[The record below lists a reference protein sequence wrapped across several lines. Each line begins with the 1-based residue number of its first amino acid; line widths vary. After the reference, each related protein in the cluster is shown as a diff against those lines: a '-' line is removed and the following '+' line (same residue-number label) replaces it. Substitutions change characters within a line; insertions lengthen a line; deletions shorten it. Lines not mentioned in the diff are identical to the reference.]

1 MTNKLFYG
9 DCLGVMKTLPEE
21 CCDLIY
27 LDPPFNSNATYNLLF
42 ASPTGDQARAQI
54 EAFDDTWHWGEQS
67 AREYKDI
74 QKTAPTDVSNML
86 VALVAF
92 LGTNDV
98 TAYLTMMT
106 SRLLEIKRLM
116 KDTASIYLHCD
127 PSASHY
133 LKVILDGIFGAENF
147 RNEIIWKRTTAK
159 SLMTRRMPSNHDIIF
174 YYSKTPNYT
183 FNQEALYIPYDEDK
197 LPETTKSKYSNR
209 DPDGRRY
216 TLGDLT
222 NPNTNR
228 PNLTYEFLG
237 ITKVWRWTKERMK
250 EAYESGIIVQSKPG
264 AVPRVKRYL
273 DEQKG
278 IPIDDVWTDVNPL
291 NSQAQERLGYPTQKP
306 LALLDRIILASTN
319 EDDIVLDPFCG
330 CGTAVHS
337 AQKNRRKWMGIDIT
351 HLAVS
356 LIERRLRD
364 AFPECKFETLGTPK
378 DFESA
383 SDLSNRDKY
392 QFQWWALSLID
403 AQPYKDKKKGA
414 DGGID
419 GQIFFDDGSLKKI
432 LVSVKGGMNVS
443 VSMIRDL
450 IGTIKNNKA
459 DIGIFLTLAK
469 PTKPM
474 IVEALNAGFY
484 ESEYYSNKEY
494 PRIQILTIEGLMNGT
509 ERAVYPDLTQGV
521 YNFKKAQ
528 KETDAPTQQILGI

>member
-1 MTNKLFYG
+1 LT
-9 DCLGVMKTLPEE
+9 
-21 CCDLIY
+21 
-27 LDPPFNSNATYNLLF
+27 PPFNSNTTYNLLF
-42 ASPTGDQARAQI
+42 ASPAGDQARAQI

-67 AREYKDI
+67 AREFRDI

-86 VALVAF
+86 VALIDF

-98 TAYLTMMT
+98 TAYLTMLT

-159 SLMTRRMPSNHDIIF
+159 SLMTKRMPSNHDIIF
-174 YYSKTPNYT
+174 YYTKTSKYT
-183 FNQEALYIPYDEDK
+183 FNQEALYTPYDEDN
-197 LPETTKSKYSNR
+197 LPDTTKSKYTNR

-216 TLGDLT
+216 TLDNLT
-222 NPNTNR
+222 NPNSNR

-237 ITKVWRWTKERMK
+237 VTKVWRWTRERMEK
-250 EAYESGIIVQSKPG
+250 AYKDGIVVQSKSG
-264 AVPRVKRYL
+264 AVPRMKRYL

-278 IPIDDVWTDVNPL
+278 IPIDDVWIDIYPL

-306 LALLDRIILASTN
+306 LALLDRIILTSTN
-319 EDDIVLDPFCG
+319 EGDIVLDPFCG

-337 AQKNRRKWMGIDIT
+337 AHKNKRNWMGIDIT
-351 HLAVS
+351 HLAIS

-364 AFPECKFETLGTPK
+364 AFAECKFETLGTPR

-383 SDLSNRDKY
+383 SDLAERDKY

-419 GQIFFDDGSLKKI
+419 GQIFFDDGSLRKI
-432 LVSVKGGMNVS
+432 LISVKGGMNVS

-450 IGTIKNNKA
+450 IGTINNNKA
-459 DIGIFLTLAK
+459 EIGIFLTLAK

-474 IVEALNAGFY
+474 IVEAINGGFY
-484 ESEYYSNKEY
+484 ESEHYPNKEF

-509 ERAVYPDLTQGV
+509 ERAVYPDLTQGG

-528 KETDAPTQQILGI
+528 KESDASTQKTLGI

>member
-1 MTNKLFYG
+1 MTNKLFFG
-9 DCLGVMKTLPEE
+9 DCLDVMRTLPEE

-42 ASPTGDQARAQI
+42 ASPAGDQAIAQI

-67 AREYKDI
+67 AREFRDI

-86 VALVAF
+86 VALVDF
-92 LGTNDV
+92 LGKNDV

-106 SRLLEIKRLM
+106 SRLLEIRRLM

-127 PSASHY
+127 PTASHY
-133 LKVILDGIFGAENF
+133 LKIVLDGVFGKRNY
-147 RNEIIWKRTTAK
+147 RNEIVWCYSTGGASKRFYAK
-159 SLMTRRMPSNHDIIF
+159 KHDTIF
-174 YYSKTPNYT
+174 FYT
-183 FNQEALYIPYDEDK
+183 KSDEYKFYPDRVKEPRTEKSVKRAQNPKGARITSENTDK
-197 LPETTKSKYSNR
+197 LPT
-209 DPDGRRY
+209 DVFQIQA
-216 TLGDLT
+216 L
-222 NPNTNR
+222 NPMS
-228 PNLTYEFLG
+228 
-237 ITKVWRWTKERMK
+237 KER
-250 EAYESGIIVQSKPG
+250 I
-264 AVPRVKRYL
+264 
-273 DEQKG
+273 
-278 IPIDDVWTDVNPL
+278 
-291 NSQAQERLGYPTQKP
+291 GYPTQKP
-306 LALLDRIILASTN
+306 LALLDRIVLASSD
-319 EDDIVLDPFCG
+319 EGDVVLDPFCG

-337 AQKNRRKWMGIDIT
+337 AQKNGRSWMGIDIT

-364 AFPECKFETLGTPK
+364 AFPECKFDTLGTPK

-383 SDLSNRDKY
+383 ANLAERDKY

-419 GQIFFDDGSLKKI
+419 GQIFFDDDGSLRKI

-459 DIGIFLTLAK
+459 DIGIFLTLTK

-474 IVEALNAGFY
+474 VVEALNAGFY
-484 ESEYYSNKEY
+484 ESEFFSDKEY

-509 ERAVYPDLTQGV
+509 ERPLYPDLTKGG

-528 KETDAPTQQILGI
+528 KEKEVSTQHTLGI